1 MLLLV
6 GGTGFVGGYILEA
19 LDGAMP
25 RSDVRV
31 LVRGAGQKQA
41 LEGAGW
47 ATAEGD
53 ITRPETLDAALQGVD
68 TVINLVSIIRAKKGQ
83 SFAAIMGAG
92 HRNLVDAAKRAGVA
106 RFVYMS
112 ALGVGPEAGK
122 LSQYFKYKWASEE
135 YLRASGLPYIIF
147 RPSFL
152 IGPGGEFTNL
162 LSMLTLLPVV
172 AVPGPGTPRVQP
184 MYVRDLARYVAQM
197 LTDPRAVNQALE
209 IGGPETFEFNDML
222 RKTLEAKG
230 RKGVLIHMPLPLMRL
245 AVPVLDRVA
254 PALITKDQ
262 FNMLLAGSAT
272 TDTRLAEWGGF
283 ARTPF
288 VEAMRI
294 ALKSPPPATSLKR
307 LMAGAAS
314 RP

>member
-6 GGTGFVGGYILEA
+6 GGTGFVGGYMLEA
-19 LDGAMP
+19 LDAAMP
-25 RSDVRV
+25 RSEVRV
-31 LVRGAGQKQA
+31 LVRGAAKKRA
-41 LEGAGW
+41 LEQAGW

-68 TVINLVSIIRAKKGQ
+68 TVINLVSIIREKQGQ
-83 SFAAIMGAG
+83 TFAAVMGAG
-92 HRNLVDAAKRAGVA
+92 QRNLVDAAKRAVVGK
-106 RFVYMS
+106 FVYMS
-112 ALGVGPEAGK
+112 ALGVGADAGAI
-122 LSQYFKYKWASEE
+122 SQYYKYKWASEE

-147 RPSFL
+147 RPSLL

-162 LSMLTLLPVV
+162 MRSLTLLPLV

-184 MYVRDLARYVAQM
+184 LYVRDLARYVVAM
-197 LTDPRAVNQALE
+197 LNDPRALNQELE

-230 RKGVLIHMPLPLMRL
+230 RKGALIHMPLPLMRL
-245 AVPVLDRVA
+245 TVPVLDRVA

-272 TDTRLAEWGGF
+272 DDTRLAEWGGF
-283 ARTPF
+283 QRTPY

-294 ALKSPPPATSLKR
+294 AIKSPPPATSLKR
-307 LMAGAAS
+307 LMAAAPS
-314 RP
+314 HS